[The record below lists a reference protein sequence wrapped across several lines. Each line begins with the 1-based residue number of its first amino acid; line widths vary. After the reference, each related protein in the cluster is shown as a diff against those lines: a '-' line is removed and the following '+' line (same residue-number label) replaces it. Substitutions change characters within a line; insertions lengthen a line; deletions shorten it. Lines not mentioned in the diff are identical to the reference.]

1 MGKIKYIKK
10 ARKEYKCY
18 KCGKV
23 IAVGEPYKRGVM
35 NFHPDIIVCDFCPLK
50 SYEVTT
56 SEYSSRVGQLCED
69 WHDMFGYGVGASSDI
84 ASILEELRDE
94 AEASLDSMPD
104 NLRETSSTG
113 ELLQSRIDSLE
124 SAIDSLNDISEEQ
137 LEDDA
142 EDEAKSN
149 VDREDYETEEEYQD
163 ALEEYSQG
171 VYEENLSNAIDEALA
186 NLEY

>member
-10 ARKEYKCY
+10 ARKEHKCL
-18 KCGKV
+18 KCGKI
-23 IAVGEPYKRGVM
+23 IAVGEPYKRGVI
-35 NFHPDIIVCDFCPLK
+35 NFHPDLIVCDSCSLK

-56 SEYSSRVGQLCED
+56 SEYSAQVGQLCEE
-69 WHDMFGYGVGASSDI
+69 WQDMFGYGVGASSDI
-84 ASILEELRDE
+84 AGILEDLRDE
-94 AEASLDSMPD
+94 AQTALDNMPD

-124 SAIDSLNDISEEQ
+124 AAIDSLNDINAEQ
-137 LEDDA
+137 LGDDA

-149 VDREDYETEEEYQD
+149 VDREEYETEEEYQD

-171 VYEENLSNAIDEALA
+171 VYEENLSSAIDEALA